1 MGRWPLRARTVAAL
15 STLVLGCATYSQD
28 LERARL
34 HYQTND
40 FPGSLAILRVLGEDL
55 DALSPTERRQ
65 YAYLRGMTDLRLSAT
80 SPSTSEADR
89 AALRACAR
97 DWLDLSVRE
106 ARTEGLSLSPDQL
119 ARAHASLAELVD
131 VEAPRGACLE
141 P

>member
-1 MGRWPLRARTVAAL
+1 MDRSAAPALLAAAL
-15 STLVLGCATYSQD
+15 AVLGVGCATYSQD

-40 FPGSLAILRVLGEDL
+40 FARSLAILRVLGEDA

-65 YAYLRGMTDLRLSAT
+65 YAYLRGMTDLRLSTT
-80 SPSTSEADR
+80 SPSTGPTDR

-97 DWLDLSVRE
+97 DWLEVSVRE
-106 ARTEGLSLSPDQL
+106 AGPGGLSLSPDQL
-119 ARAHASLAELVD
+119 ARARASLAELVD
-131 VEAPRGACLE
+131 VEATAGACID